1 MSELEIRHIELRAEN
16 DEERIIEGIAVPYG
30 VETNVGAYVE
40 RFAKDSI
47 SDDVSEVKLKFGHE
61 GLPIGKV
68 IEGRNAEDGF
78 YIRAKISETS
88 QGNDVYTLIRDGVLN
103 KFSVGF
109 VPVESER
116 DGNTVVRKMVS
127 LREVSVVEQPAYSDA
142 EILAV
147 REETLNNTKEIQME
161 SINENAN
168 LEFAVR
174 SVQDEVAELRR
185 AVEAG
190 VQVATPT
197 QTVDTRSAGQV
208 LKAIAAG
215 DEATI
220 RTYAGN
226 TTDNSVMLNT
236 FIGDLTRIVDSPIG
250 VRGLISTGVLPA
262 SGNILEYAVLDSNDV
277 GVGEQEAEGDD
288 LTYGQV
294 SLTTATAPVKT
305 FGGYTTLTRQAIERS
320 SVNFLDAHMRAM
332 AVAVANN
339 LNGFV
344 RGGFLSQHAA
354 HVTTAGSAVVDM
366 GISGTALTAATY
378 TNWLDAIVEGADKF
392 QNRGWGIDALVV
404 SKDVFKS
411 LMALEGS
418 DGRPLLLVQGN
429 NGVNTVGQVNPL
441 ALGGSFAGLR
451 VAVDTALGTNKAAF
465 VNGNAM
471 RLYTNPVVSLT
482 DDNIINLSRD
492 FSVYQYA
499 ALATEA
505 PEALVPVVA

>member
-1 MSELEIRHIELRAEN
+1 MSELEIRHIELRAYKDDE
-16 DEERIIEGIAVPYG
+16 DEERMVEGRAVPYG
-30 VETNVGAYVE
+30 VETNVGAYIE
-40 RFAKDSI
+40 RFAPNSI

-68 IEGRNAEDGF
+68 VEGRNEEDGF
-78 YIRAKISETS
+78 YIRAKISDTA

-116 DGNTVVRKMVS
+116 DGNVVVRNLVS

-147 REETLNNTKEIQME
+147 REENLNNTKEIQME
-161 SINENAN
+161 SINEN

-220 RTYAGN
+220 RAYAGN

-236 FIGDLTRIVDSPIG
+236 FIGDLTRIVDQPIG

-262 SGNILEYAVLDSNDV
+262 SGNILEYAKLATNNVTV
-277 GVGEQEAEGDD
+277 AEQEAEGDD
-288 LTYGQV
+288 LTYGEV
-294 SLTTATAPVKT
+294 TLTTATAPVKT
-305 FGGYTTLTRQAIERS
+305 FGGYTTLSRQAIERS

-339 LNGFV
+339 LNSYV
-344 RGGFLSQHAA
+344 RNAFEDLYQDHITTGGNAI
-354 HVTTAGSAVVDM
+354 VVRNGNAYSD
-366 GISGTALTAATY
+366 
-378 TNWLDAIVEGADKF
+378 WLDTIVEGADKF
-392 QNRGWGIDALVV
+392 TRRGWSLDALVV

-418 DGRPLLLVQGN
+418 DGRPLLVVTGN
-429 NGVNTVGQVNPL
+429 NGANTVGQVNPL
-441 ALGGSFAGLR
+441 ALGGSFAGLT
-451 VAVDTALGTNKAAF
+451 VAVDTSLANGTSAF

-499 ALATEA
+499 ALANEA
-505 PEALVPVVA
+505 PEALVPVVLD

>member
-1 MSELEIRHIELRAEN
+1 MSEIETRDIELRY
-16 DEERIIEGIAVPYG
+16 DEDSNLVRGIAVPYNQ
-30 VETNVGAYVE
+30 EANIGAYKEMFV
-40 RFAKDSI
+40 RGAI
-47 SDDVSEVKLKFGHE
+47 SEDVSDVKLFYGHE
-61 GLPIGKV
+61 EPIGKV
-68 IEGRNAEDGF
+68 VEGRDTDSGF
-78 YIRAKISETS
+78 EITALISDT
-88 QGNDVYTLIRDGVLN
+88 QRGNEVRTLLKDGVLN

-109 VPVESER
+109 VPVEQER
-116 DGNTVVRKMVS
+116 EGSTVKRTKVS
-127 LREVSVVEQPAYSDA
+127 LREVSVVPFPAYTGA
-142 EILAV
+142 NITEV
-147 REETLNNTKEIQME
+147 REDESDNTNTTKEIQME
-161 SINENAN
+161 SNNENI
-168 LEFAVR
+168 EFAVR

-190 VQVATPT
+190 VNVAAPT

-220 RTYAGN
+220 RAYAGN

>member
-1 MSELEIRHIELRAEN
+1 MDNLEIRQIELRAKD
-16 DEERIIEGIAVPYG
+16 DEQRIVEGIAVPYG

-40 RFAKDSI
+40 RFAQNSI

-68 IEGRNAEDGF
+68 VEGRNEEDGF

-109 VPVESER
+109 IPVESER
-116 DGNTVVRKMVS
+116 DGNVVVRNLVS
-127 LREVSVVEQPAYSDA
+127 LKEVSVVEQPAYSDA
-142 EILAV
+142 QILAV
-147 REETLNNTKEIQME
+147 REDTNDTIKEVPSME
-161 SINENAN
+161 SINNDAN

-197 QTVDTRSAGQV
+197 QTVDTRSAGEV

-262 SGNILEYAVLDSNDV
+262 SGNILEYAKLDTNTVTVD
-277 GVGEQEAEGDD
+277 EQAAEGDD

-294 SLTTATAPVKT
+294 ALTTATAPVKT
-305 FGGYTTLTRQAIERS
+305 FGGYTTLSRQAIERS

-344 RGGFLSQHAA
+344 RSAFNTQYSA
-354 HVTTAGSAVVDM
+354 HVTTGGAAVVDL
-366 GISGTALTAATY
+366 GAALTSATY
-378 TNWLDAIVEGADKF
+378 GDWLDAIVEGADKF
-392 QNRGWGIDALVV
+392 QTRGWTIDALVV

-411 LMALEGS
+411 LMKLEGS
-418 DGRPLLLVQGN
+418 DGRPLMIVQGN
-429 NGVNTVGQVNPL
+429 NGVNTVGAVNPL
-441 ALGGSFAGLR
+441 ALGASFAGLT
-451 VAVDTALGTNKAAF
+451 VAVDTALSNGTAAF

-492 FSVYQYA
+492 FSVYQYG
-499 ALATEA
+499 ALANEA

>member
-1 MSELEIRHIELRAEN
+1 
-16 DEERIIEGIAVPYG
+16 
-30 VETNVGAYVE
+30 
-40 RFAKDSI
+40 
-47 SDDVSEVKLKFGHE
+47 
-61 GLPIGKV
+61 
-68 IEGRNAEDGF
+68 
-78 YIRAKISETS
+78 
-88 QGNDVYTLIRDGVLN
+88 
-103 KFSVGF
+103 
-109 VPVESER
+109 
-116 DGNTVVRKMVS
+116 
-127 LREVSVVEQPAYSDA
+127 
-142 EILAV
+142 
-147 REETLNNTKEIQME
+147 
-161 SINENAN
+161 
-168 LEFAVR
+168 
-174 SVQDEVAELRR
+174 
-185 AVEAG
+185 
-190 VQVATPT
+190 
-197 QTVDTRSAGQV
+197 
-208 LKAIAAG
+208 
-215 DEATI
+215 
-220 RTYAGN
+220 
-226 TTDNSVMLNT
+226 MLNT

>member
-1 MSELEIRHIELRAEN
+1 
-16 DEERIIEGIAVPYG
+16 
-30 VETNVGAYVE
+30 
-40 RFAKDSI
+40 
-47 SDDVSEVKLKFGHE
+47 
-61 GLPIGKV
+61 
-68 IEGRNAEDGF
+68 
-78 YIRAKISETS
+78 
-88 QGNDVYTLIRDGVLN
+88 
-103 KFSVGF
+103 
-109 VPVESER
+109 
-116 DGNTVVRKMVS
+116 MVS

>member
-1 MSELEIRHIELRAEN
+1 MDNLETRDIELRYN
-16 DEERIIEGIAVPYG
+16 EEDRTVTGIAVPYNQEANIG
-30 VETNVGAYVE
+30 SYKEVFVRGA
-40 RFAKDSI
+40 I
-47 SDDVSEVKLKFGHE
+47 SEDVSDVKLFYGHE
-61 GLPIGKV
+61 EPIGKV
-68 IEGRNAEDGF
+68 VEGRDTDGGF
-78 YIRAKISETS
+78 EITALISDT
-88 QGNDVYTLIRDGVLN
+88 QRGNEVRTLLKDGVLN

-109 VPVESER
+109 VPVEQER
-116 DGNTVVRKMVS
+116 DGSTVKRTKVS
-127 LREVSVVEQPAYSDA
+127 LREVSVVPFPAYSGA
-142 EILAV
+142 NITEV
-147 REETLNNTKEIQME
+147 REDDSTNNNTKEIQME
-161 SINENAN
+161 SINDNAN

-174 SVQDEVAELRR
+174 SVQDELAEVRR
-185 AVEAG
+185 SLEAG
-190 VQVATPT
+190 VHVATSTPA
-197 QTVDTRSAGQV
+197 VDTRSAGEV

-220 RTYAGN
+220 RAYAGN

-262 SGNILEYAVLDSNDV
+262 TGNVLEYAKLATNTVAVD
-277 GVGEQEAEGDD
+277 EQEAEGDD

-294 SLTTATAPVKT
+294 TLTTATAPVKT
-305 FGGYTTLTRQAIERS
+305 FGGYTTLSRQAIERS

-339 LNGFV
+339 LNGYV
-344 RGGFLSQHAA
+344 RGAFNTQYDA
-354 HVTTAGSAVVDM
+354 HVTTGGNAVVDL
-366 GISGTALTAATY
+366 GLSGAITTATY
-378 TNWLDAIVEGADKF
+378 TKWLDALVEGADKF
-392 QNRGWGIDALVV
+392 QNRGWNIDALVV

-411 LMALEGS
+411 IMALEGS
-418 DGRPLLLVQGN
+418 DGRPLLIVTGN

-441 ALGGSFAGLR
+441 ALGGSFAGLT
-451 VAVDTALGTNKAAF
+451 VAVDTALDAGTAAF
-465 VNGNAM
+465 VNSNAM
-471 RLYTNPVVSLT
+471 RLYSAPVVSLT

>member
-1 MSELEIRHIELRAEN
+1 MENMEIRHIELRAKN
-16 DEERIIEGIAVPYG
+16 DEERIVEGIAVPYN
-30 VETNVGAYVE
+30 VETNVGSYVE
-40 RFAKDSI
+40 RFAPNSI
-47 SDDVSEVKLKFGHE
+47 SEDVSEVKLKFGHE

-68 IEGRNAEDGF
+68 IEGRNSEEGF
-78 YIRAKISETS
+78 VIRAMISETS

-116 DGNTVVRKMVS
+116 DGNVVVRNLVS
-127 LREVSVVEQPAYSDA
+127 LKEVSVVEQPAYSDA

-147 REETLNNTKEIQME
+147 REESNDTKEIQME
-161 SINENAN
+161 SINNDAN

-197 QTVDTRSAGQV
+197 TSVDTRSAGEV

-220 RTYAGN
+220 RAYAGN

-262 SGNILEYAVLDSNDV
+262 SGNVLEYAKLATNSVAV
-277 GVGEQEAEGDD
+277 AEQEAEGDD

-294 SLTTATAPVKT
+294 TLTTATAPVKT
-305 FGGYTTLTRQAIERS
+305 FGGYTTLSRQAIERS

-339 LNGFV
+339 LNGYV
-344 RGGFLSQHAA
+344 RTAFEGQYDA
-354 HVTTAGSAVVDM
+354 HVTTGGNAVVDL
-366 GISGTALTAATY
+366 GLSGAITTATY
-378 TNWLDAIVEGADKF
+378 TKWLDALVEGADKF
-392 QNRGWGIDALVV
+392 QTRGWNIDALVV

-411 LMALEGS
+411 IMALEGS
-418 DGRPLLLVQGN
+418 DGRPLLIVTGN

-441 ALGGSFAGLR
+441 ALGGSFAGLT
-451 VAVDTALGTNKAAF
+451 VAVDTALDAGTAAF
-465 VNGNAM
+465 VNSNAM
-471 RLYTNPVVSLT
+471 RLYSAPVVSLT

>member
-16 DEERIIEGIAVPYG
+16 DEERIVEGIAVPYG

-40 RFAKDSI
+40 RFAQNSI

-61 GLPIGKV
+61 GLPIGRV

-109 VPVESER
+109 IPVESER
-116 DGNTVVRKMVS
+116 DGNVVVRNLVS

-147 REETLNNTKEIQME
+147 REENLNNTKEVPTME
-161 SINENAN
+161 LENTN

-185 AVEAG
+185 SVEAG
-190 VQVATPT
+190 LQVATPT
-197 QTVDTRSAGQV
+197 ASVDTRSAGEV
-208 LKAIAAG
+208 MKAIAAG
-215 DEATI
+215 DESTI
-220 RTYAGN
+220 RTYSGN

-250 VRGLISTGVLPA
+250 VRGLIATGVLPA
-262 SGNILEYAVLDSNDV
+262 SGNILEYAKLATNNVAVD
-277 GVGEQEAEGDD
+277 EQAAEGDD

-294 SLTTATAPVKT
+294 TLTTETAPVKT
-305 FGGYTTLTRQAIERS
+305 FGGYTTLSRQAIERS
-320 SVNFLDAHMRAM
+320 SVNFLDAHFRAM

-344 RGGFLSQHAA
+344 RNAFTTQYDA
-354 HVTTAGSAVVDM
+354 HVTAGGNKIVEL
-366 GISGTALTAATY
+366 GGNTY
-378 TNWLDAIVEGADKF
+378 GDWLDAIVEAADKF
-392 QNRGWGIDALVV
+392 ERNGWGIDALVV
-404 SKDVFKS
+404 SKDVFKT
-411 LMALEGS
+411 LMKLEGA
-418 DGRPLLLVQGN
+418 DGRPLMVVQGN
-429 NGVNTVGQVNPL
+429 NGVNTVGTVNPL
-441 ALGGSFAGLR
+441 ALGGSFAGLS
-451 VAVDTALGTNKAAF
+451 VAVDTALDAGTSAF
-465 VNGNAM
+465 VNSNAM
-471 RLYTNPVVSLT
+471 RLYTNPLVSLT

-492 FSVYQYA
+492 FSVYQYGA
-499 ALATEA
+499 IANEA
-505 PEALVPVVA
+505 PEALVPVVLD

>member
-1 MSELEIRHIELRAEN
+1 MDNLEIRQIELRAKD
-16 DEERIIEGIAVPYG
+16 DEQRIVEGIAVPYG

-40 RFAKDSI
+40 RFAQNSI

-68 IEGRNAEDGF
+68 VEGRNEEDGF

-109 VPVESER
+109 IPVESER
-116 DGNTVVRKMVS
+116 DGNVVVRNLVS
-127 LREVSVVEQPAYSDA
+127 LKEVSVVEQPAYSDA
-142 EILAV
+142 QILAV
-147 REETLNNTKEIQME
+147 REDTNDTIKEVPSME
-161 SINENAN
+161 SINNDAN

-197 QTVDTRSAGQV
+197 QTVDTRSAGEV

-262 SGNILEYAVLDSNDV
+262 SGNILEYAKLDTNTVTVD
-277 GVGEQEAEGDD
+277 EQADEGDD

-305 FGGYTTLTRQAIERS
+305 FGGYTTLSRQAIERS

-344 RGGFLSQHAA
+344 RSAFNTQYGA
-354 HVTTAGSAVVDM
+354 HVTTGGSAVVDL
-366 GISGTALTAATY
+366 GLSGAITTATY
-378 TNWLDAIVEGADKF
+378 GDWLDAIVEGADKF
-392 QNRGWGIDALVV
+392 QTRGWTIDALVV

-411 LMALEGS
+411 LMKLEGS
-418 DGRPLLLVQGN
+418 DGRPLMIVQGN
-429 NGVNTVGQVNPL
+429 NGVNTVGAVNPL
-441 ALGGSFAGLR
+441 ALGASFAGLT
-451 VAVDTALGTNKAAF
+451 VAVDTALSNGTAAF

-492 FSVYQYA
+492 FSVYQYG
-499 ALATEA
+499 ALANEA

>member
-1 MSELEIRHIELRAEN
+1 MDNLEIRQIELRAKD
-16 DEERIIEGIAVPYG
+16 DELRIVEGIAVPYG

-40 RFAKDSI
+40 RFAQNSI
-47 SDDVSEVKLKFGHE
+47 SEDVSEVKLKFGHE

-68 IEGRNAEDGF
+68 VEGRNAEDGF

-109 VPVESER
+109 IPVESER
-116 DGNTVVRKMVS
+116 DGNVVVRNLVS
-127 LREVSVVEQPAYSDA
+127 LKEVSVVEQPAYSDA

-147 REETLNNTKEIQME
+147 REDINDTIKEVPVME
-161 SINENAN
+161 SINNDAN

-197 QTVDTRSAGQV
+197 STVDTRSAGEV

-220 RTYAGN
+220 RVYAGN

-236 FIGDLTRIVDSPIG
+236 FIGDLTRIVESPIG

-262 SGNILEYAVLDSNDV
+262 SGNILEYAKLATNSVVVD
-277 GVGEQEAEGDD
+277 EQTAEGDD

-305 FGGYTTLTRQAIERS
+305 FGGYTTLSRQAIERS

-344 RGGFLSQHAA
+344 RGAFNTQYDA
-354 HVTTAGSAVVDM
+354 HVNAGGSAVVDM
-366 GISGTALTAATY
+366 GLTGAITTATY
-378 TNWLDAIVEGADKF
+378 GDWLDALVEGADKF
-392 QNRGWGIDALVV
+392 QTRGWAIDALVV
-404 SKDVFKS
+404 AKDVFKA
-411 LMALEGS
+411 LMTLEAS
-418 DGRPLLLVQGN
+418 DGRPLLVVTGN
-429 NGVNTVGQVNPL
+429 NGVNTVGSVNPL
-441 ALGGSFAGLR
+441 ALGGSFAGLT
-451 VAVDTALGTNKAAF
+451 VAVDTALDAGTAAF

-471 RLYTNPVVSLT
+471 RLYTAPVVSLT

-492 FSVYQYA
+492 FSVYQYGA
-499 ALATEA
+499 IANEA

>member
-1 MSELEIRHIELRAEN
+1 MDNLETRDIELRYN
-16 DEERIIEGIAVPYG
+16 EEDRTVTGIAVPYNQEANIG
-30 VETNVGAYVE
+30 SYKEVFVRGA
-40 RFAKDSI
+40 I
-47 SDDVSEVKLKFGHE
+47 SEDVSDVKLFYGHE
-61 GLPIGKV
+61 EPIGKV
-68 IEGRNAEDGF
+68 VEGRDTDGGF
-78 YIRAKISETS
+78 EITALISDT
-88 QGNDVYTLIRDGVLN
+88 QRGNEVRTLLKDGVLN

-109 VPVESER
+109 VPVEQER
-116 DGNTVVRKMVS
+116 DGSTVKRTKVS
-127 LREVSVVEQPAYSDA
+127 LREVSVVPFPAYTGA
-142 EILAV
+142 NITEV
-147 REETLNNTKEIQME
+147 REDDSNNNTKEIQME
-161 SINENAN
+161 SINDNAN

-174 SVQDEVAELRR
+174 SVQDELAEVRR
-185 AVEAG
+185 SLEAG
-190 VQVATPT
+190 VHVATSTPA
-197 QTVDTRSAGQV
+197 VDTRSAGEV

-220 RTYAGN
+220 RAYAGN

-262 SGNILEYAVLDSNDV
+262 SGNVLEYAKLATNSVAVD
-277 GVGEQEAEGDD
+277 EQAAEGDD

-294 SLTTATAPVKT
+294 TLTTATAPVKT
-305 FGGYTTLTRQAIERS
+305 FGGYTTLSRQAIERS

-339 LNGFV
+339 LNGYV
-344 RGGFLSQHAA
+344 RGAFNTQYDA
-354 HVTTAGSAVVDM
+354 HVTTGGNAVVDL
-366 GISGTALTAATY
+366 GLSGAITTATY
-378 TNWLDAIVEGADKF
+378 TKWLDALVEGADKF
-392 QNRGWGIDALVV
+392 QTRGWNIDALVV

-411 LMALEGS
+411 IMALEGS
-418 DGRPLLLVQGN
+418 DGRPLLIVTGN

-441 ALGGSFAGLR
+441 ALGGSFAGLT
-451 VAVDTALGTNKAAF
+451 VAVDTALDAGTAAF
-465 VNGNAM
+465 VNSNAM
-471 RLYTNPVVSLT
+471 RLYSAPVVSLT

>member
-1 MSELEIRHIELRAEN
+1 MDNLEIRQIELRAKD
-16 DEERIIEGIAVPYG
+16 DEQRIVEGIAVPYG

-40 RFAKDSI
+40 RFAQNSI

-68 IEGRNAEDGF
+68 VEGRNEEDGF

-109 VPVESER
+109 IPVESER
-116 DGNTVVRKMVS
+116 DGNVVVRNLVS
-127 LREVSVVEQPAYSDA
+127 LKEVSVVEQPAYSDA
-142 EILAV
+142 QILAV
-147 REETLNNTKEIQME
+147 REDTNDTIKEVPSME
-161 SINENAN
+161 SINNDAN

-197 QTVDTRSAGQV
+197 QTVDTRSAGEV

-262 SGNILEYAVLDSNDV
+262 SGNILEYAKLDTNTVTVD
-277 GVGEQEAEGDD
+277 EQADEGDD

-305 FGGYTTLTRQAIERS
+305 FGGYTTLSRQAIERS

-344 RGGFLSQHAA
+344 RSAFNTQYSA
-354 HVTTAGSAVVDM
+354 HVTTGGAAVVDL
-366 GISGTALTAATY
+366 GAALTSATY
-378 TNWLDAIVEGADKF
+378 GDWLDAIVEGADKF
-392 QNRGWGIDALVV
+392 QTRGWTIDALVV

-411 LMALEGS
+411 LMKLEGS
-418 DGRPLLLVQGN
+418 DGRPLMIVQGN
-429 NGVNTVGQVNPL
+429 NGVNTVGAVNPL
-441 ALGGSFAGLR
+441 ALGASFAGLT
-451 VAVDTALGTNKAAF
+451 VAVDTALSNGTAAF

-492 FSVYQYA
+492 FSVYQYG
-499 ALATEA
+499 ALANEA

>member
-1 MSELEIRHIELRAEN
+1 MDNLEIRHIELRAEN

-40 RFAKDSI
+40 RFAQGSI

-116 DGNTVVRKMVS
+116 DGNVVVRNLVS

-147 REETLNNTKEIQME
+147 REENLNNTKEIQME
-161 SINENAN
+161 SINEN

-220 RTYAGN
+220 RAYAGN

-262 SGNILEYAVLDSNDV
+262 SGNVLEYAKLDTNTV
-277 GVGEQEAEGDD
+277 TVGEQAAEGDD

-305 FGGYTTLTRQAIERS
+305 FGGYTTLSRQAIERS

-339 LNGFV
+339 LNVHV
-344 RGGFLSQHAA
+344 RGAFEDQYDA
-354 HVTTAGSAVVDM
+354 HVTTGGNAIVELG
-366 GISGTALTAATY
+366 GNTY
-378 TNWLDAIVEGADKF
+378 GDWLDAIVEGADKF
-392 QNRGWGIDALVV
+392 TTRGWNIDALVV
-404 SKDVFKS
+404 SKDVFKT
-411 LMALEGS
+411 LMKLEGS
-418 DGRPLLLVQGN
+418 DGRPLMIVTGN

-441 ALGGSFAGLR
+441 ALGGSFAGLT
-451 VAVDTALGTNKAAF
+451 VAVDTALAAGTSAF
-465 VNGNAM
+465 VNSNAM

-505 PEALVPVVA
+505 PEALVPVVAA

>member
-1 MSELEIRHIELRAEN
+1 MDNLEIRQIELRAKD
-16 DEERIIEGIAVPYG
+16 DEQRIVEGIAVPYG

-40 RFAKDSI
+40 RFAQNSI
-47 SDDVSEVKLKFGHE
+47 SEDVSEVKLKFGHE

-68 IEGRNAEDGF
+68 VEGRNAEDGF

-109 VPVESER
+109 IPVESER
-116 DGNTVVRKMVS
+116 DGNVVVRNLVS
-127 LREVSVVEQPAYSDA
+127 LKEVSVVEQPAYSDA

-147 REETLNNTKEIQME
+147 REDTNDTIKEVPVME
-161 SINENAN
+161 SINNDAN

-197 QTVDTRSAGQV
+197 ATADTRSAGEV

-262 SGNILEYAVLDSNDV
+262 SGNILEYAKLSTNSVAVD
-277 GVGEQEAEGDD
+277 EQAAEGDD

-294 SLTTATAPVKT
+294 VLTTATAPVKT
-305 FGGYTTLTRQAIERS
+305 FGGYTTLSRQAIERS

-344 RGGFLSQHAA
+344 RDAFNTQYGA
-354 HVTTAGSAVVDM
+354 HVTTGGSAVVDM
-366 GISGTALTAATY
+366 GLSGAITTATY
-378 TNWLDAIVEGADKF
+378 GDWLDALVEGADKF
-392 QNRGWGIDALVV
+392 QTRGWNIDALVV
-404 SKDVFKS
+404 AKDVFKALMS
-411 LMALEGS
+411 LEAS
-418 DGRPLLLVQGN
+418 DGRPLLVVTGN
-429 NGVNTVGQVNPL
+429 NGVNTVGSVNPL
-441 ALGGSFAGLR
+441 ALGGSFAGLT
-451 VAVDTALGTNKAAF
+451 VAVDTALANGRAAF

-471 RLYTNPVVSLT
+471 RLYTAPVVSLT

-492 FSVYQYA
+492 FSVYQYGA
-499 ALATEA
+499 IANEA

>member
-1 MSELEIRHIELRAEN
+1 
-16 DEERIIEGIAVPYG
+16 
-30 VETNVGAYVE
+30 
-40 RFAKDSI
+40 
-47 SDDVSEVKLKFGHE
+47 
-61 GLPIGKV
+61 
-68 IEGRNAEDGF
+68 
-78 YIRAKISETS
+78 
-88 QGNDVYTLIRDGVLN
+88 
-103 KFSVGF
+103 
-109 VPVESER
+109 
-116 DGNTVVRKMVS
+116 
-127 LREVSVVEQPAYSDA
+127 
-142 EILAV
+142 
-147 REETLNNTKEIQME
+147 ME
-161 SINENAN
+161 SINEN

-220 RTYAGN
+220 RAYAGN

-262 SGNILEYAVLDSNDV
+262 SGNILEYAKLASNSVTVD
-277 GVGEQEAEGDD
+277 EQAAEGDD

-294 SLTTATAPVKT
+294 TLTTATAPVKT
-305 FGGYTTLTRQAIERS
+305 FGGYTTLSRQAIERS

-339 LNGFV
+339 LNGYV
-344 RGGFLSQHAA
+344 RAAFEDQYDA
-354 HVTTAGSAVVDM
+354 HVTTGGNAIVDL
-366 GISGTALTAATY
+366 GGNTY
-378 TNWLDAIVEGADKF
+378 GDWLDAIVEGADKF
-392 QNRGWGIDALVV
+392 TRNGWALDALVV
-404 SKDVFKS
+404 SKDVFKT
-411 LMALEGS
+411 LMKLEGS
-418 DGRPLLLVQGN
+418 DGRPLMVVTGN
-429 NGVNTVGQVNPL
+429 NGVNTIGQVNPL
-441 ALGGSFAGLR
+441 ALGGSFAGLT
-451 VAVDTALGTNKAAF
+451 VAVDTALAAGTSAF

-505 PEALVPVVA
+505 PEALVPVVAA

>member
-1 MSELEIRHIELRAEN
+1 MENMEIRQIELRAKD
-16 DEERIIEGIAVPYG
+16 DEERIVEGIAVPYN
-30 VETNVGAYVE
+30 VETNVGSYVE
-40 RFAKDSI
+40 RFAPNSI

-68 IEGRNAEDGF
+68 IEGRNSEEGF
-78 YIRAKISETS
+78 VIRAKISETS

-109 VPVESER
+109 IPVESER
-116 DGNTVVRKMVS
+116 DGDTVVRNLVS
-127 LREVSVVEQPAYSDA
+127 LKEVSVVEQPAYSDA
-142 EILAV
+142 KILAF
-147 REETLNNTKEIQME
+147 REENLNTKEVPPME
-161 SINENAN
+161 SINNDAN

-197 QTVDTRSAGQV
+197 TTVDTRSAGEV

-215 DEATI
+215 DESTI
-220 RTYAGN
+220 RAYAGN

-236 FIGDLTRIVDSPIG
+236 FIGDLTRIVDQPIG

-262 SGNILEYAVLDSNDV
+262 TGNVLEYAKLATNSIAVD
-277 GVGEQEAEGDD
+277 EQEAEGDD
-288 LTYGQV
+288 LTYGEV
-294 SLTTATAPVKT
+294 TLTTATAAVKT
-305 FGGYTTLTRQAIERS
+305 FGGYTTLSRQAIERS

-339 LNGFV
+339 LNGYV
-344 RGGFLSQHAA
+344 RGAFNTQYDA
-354 HVTTAGSAVVDM
+354 HVTTGGNAVVEL
-366 GISGTALTAATY
+366 GGSTY
-378 TNWLDAIVEGADKF
+378 TDWLDAIVEGADKF
-392 QNRGWGIDALVV
+392 TRNGWALEALVV

-418 DGRPLLLVQGN
+418 DGRPLLVVTGN
-429 NGVNTVGQVNPL
+429 SGVNTVGSVNPL
-441 ALGGSFAGLR
+441 SLGGSFAGLT
-451 VAVDTALGTNKAAF
+451 VAVDTALDAGTSAF

-471 RLYTNPVVSLT
+471 RLYTNPLVSLT

-492 FSVYQYA
+492 FSVYQYGA
-499 ALATEA
+499 IATEA
-505 PEALVPVVA
+505 PEALVPVVAGS